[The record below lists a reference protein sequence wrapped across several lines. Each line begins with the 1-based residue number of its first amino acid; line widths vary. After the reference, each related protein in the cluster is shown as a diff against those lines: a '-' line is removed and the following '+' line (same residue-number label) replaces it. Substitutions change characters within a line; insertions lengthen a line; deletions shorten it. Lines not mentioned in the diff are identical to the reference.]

1 MKLSNNLNLVYLV
14 LMIFGTLTL
23 TAQKPSGDRTEMK
36 IGRVFGKVLDNT
48 GKHPLAYATVVIV
61 RTEANGEEKMI
72 EGNLTEENGEFNFK
86 GLPLGSLTVKIN
98 YVGNKDIIKKV
109 RLTPPN
115 NTEIDLGN
123 LVMEIDAQVL
133 SEVEIKADKVAA
145 MISLEKRVF
154 NVDKNITAAGGTAED
169 ILKNVPSITVDM
181 DGGAKLRDKNT
192 TIYVDGK
199 PSLMS
204 LNQIPADQIESVEV
218 ISNPSAKY
226 EAATTGGI
234 VNIILK
240 KNRKAGYNGSLSL
253 GVGNQDRY
261 NGSANLNTN
270 EGKWNL
276 SSFYS
281 YNTSNVPN
289 TGFLNR
295 TNFNG
300 QRQITDFFN
309 QYSNIDSKNQFH
321 TGRVNF
327 DYQLNNRNTLTISG
341 SINKGEFNNAT
352 TQDYEFL
359 TSESKRKEYG
369 TRLQKSNFDFQRNNV
384 ETQWRKNYTKKNKSL
399 TLMAN
404 YAWGNGSNTGDWV
417 TSAFNGESTVLPD
430 FPEYVD
436 INGYND
442 NKQGVVQLDY
452 VNPLSD
458 SSRIEMG
465 IRSFVSSRDQ
475 VYFFNQ
481 LDNTTNEYILQ
492 KQFSQNTIIDE
503 NIHAAYVTY
512 SGKMKYNILYQA
524 GLRFEYSDMN
534 GKSLLE
540 GFGDFGYT
548 YPKGN
553 ATDILRSLFPSL
565 YITKQIDTNTE
576 IGLNFSRKI
585 QRPNHRMLM
594 PGVMS
599 ADRQNITIG
608 NPNLQPEFINLAEL
622 NFNKKFGQNNWLS
635 TFYFSN
641 ETNTLKPLILPSPT
655 DPTILVTTF
664 VNGEHEITYGLDNT
678 LRLAFGKKLE
688 VMLNGNFF
696 RFNVAVDTFTN
707 SGFTGNA
714 KATVNYK
721 LPANFSIQINGGYD
735 GNRPIPQGERQ
746 GIAFADF
753 ALKKTLFK
761 NGTSVTFNVSDVF
774 NSRRDITIYDQPT
787 YIQESMRRR
796 ETRFFRLTVQVPFG
810 KADGSLFK
818 RSGKRGERQDQNDE
832 EY

>member
-442 NKQGVVQLDY
+442 NKQGVVQLD
-452 VNPLSD
+452 
-458 SSRIEMG
+458 
-465 IRSFVSSRDQ
+465 
-475 VYFFNQ
+475 
-481 LDNTTNEYILQ
+481 
-492 KQFSQNTIIDE
+492 
-503 NIHAAYVTY
+503 
-512 SGKMKYNILYQA
+512 
-524 GLRFEYSDMN
+524 
-534 GKSLLE
+534 
-540 GFGDFGYT
+540 
-548 YPKGN
+548 
-553 ATDILRSLFPSL
+553 
-565 YITKQIDTNTE
+565 
-576 IGLNFSRKI
+576 
-585 QRPNHRMLM
+585 
-594 PGVMS
+594 
-599 ADRQNITIG
+599 
-608 NPNLQPEFINLAEL
+608 
-622 NFNKKFGQNNWLS
+622 
-635 TFYFSN
+635 
-641 ETNTLKPLILPSPT
+641 
-655 DPTILVTTF
+655 
-664 VNGEHEITYGLDNT
+664 
-678 LRLAFGKKLE
+678 
-688 VMLNGNFF
+688 
-696 RFNVAVDTFTN
+696 
-707 SGFTGNA
+707 
-714 KATVNYK
+714 
-721 LPANFSIQINGGYD
+721 
-735 GNRPIPQGERQ
+735 
-746 GIAFADF
+746 
-753 ALKKTLFK
+753 
-761 NGTSVTFNVSDVF
+761 
-774 NSRRDITIYDQPT
+774 
-787 YIQESMRRR
+787 
-796 ETRFFRLTVQVPFG
+796 
-810 KADGSLFK
+810 
-818 RSGKRGERQDQNDE
+818 
-832 EY
+832 

>member
-1 MKLSNNLNLVYLV
+1 MKRSNNLNL
-14 LMIFGTLTL
+14 IFLITLILSSFTII
-23 TAQKPSGDRTEMK
+23 AQKPSGDRNDMK

-48 GKHPLAYATVVIV
+48 GKHPLAYATVVVV

-86 GLPLGSLTVKIN
+86 GLPLGPLTVKIN

-240 KNRKAGYNGSLSL
+240 KNRKAGYNGSLSM

-261 NGSANLNTN
+261 NGSANLNVN

-281 YNTSNVPN
+281 FNTSNVPN
-289 TGFLNR
+289 NGYLYR
-295 TNFNG
+295 TNFNSNG
-300 QRQITDFFN
+300 QIRDFFN
-309 QYSNIDSKNQFH
+309 QDSDIDSKNLFH
-321 TGRVNF
+321 TGRVNL
-327 DYQLNNRNTLTISG
+327 DYQINNRNTLSFSG
-341 SINKGEFNNAT
+341 SVNRGEFNNST
-352 TQDYEFL
+352 TQNYEFL
-359 TSESKRKEYG
+359 TADLRRTEYG
-369 TRLQKSNFDFQRNNV
+369 TRLMDTKNFFQRNNL
-384 ETQWRKNYTKKNKSL
+384 ETQWRKNYAKKNKSL
-399 TLMAN
+399 TMIAN
-404 YAWGNGSNTGDWV
+404 YSWGSGSNAGDWV
-417 TSAFNGESTVLPD
+417 TSAFNGESSVLPD

-436 INGYND
+436 IVGDNI
-442 NKQGVVQLDY
+442 NKQGLVQLDY
-452 VNPLSD
+452 VNPIND
-458 SSRIEMG
+458 STRIEMG
-465 IRSFVSSRDQ
+465 FRSFLSSREQ
-475 VYFFNQ
+475 GYFFNQ
-481 LDNTTNEYILQ
+481 LDNTTKEYVLQ

-512 SGKMKYNILYQA
+512 SGKYKYNILYQA
-524 GLRFEYSDMN
+524 GLRFEYSDMG
-534 GKSLLE
+534 GKSLIE
-540 GFGDFGYT
+540 GIGNFGYT

-553 ATDILRSLFPSL
+553 ITDILRSLFPSL
-565 YITKQIDTNTE
+565 YITKQFNETTE
-576 IGLNFSRKI
+576 LGFNFSRKI
-585 QRPNHRMLM
+585 QRPNYRMLM

-608 NPNLQPEFINLAEL
+608 NPNLQPEFINLAEI
-622 NFNKKFGQNNWLS
+622 NFNKKFGKHNWLS
-635 TFYFSN
+635 TIYFSN
-641 ETNTLKPLILPSPT
+641 ETNTLKPLIQPSPT
-655 DPTILVTTF
+655 DPNVLITTF

-678 LRLAFGKKLE
+678 LRLSLGSKLE
-688 VMLNGNFF
+688 IMLNGNVF

-707 SGFTGNA
+707 SGVTGNA
-714 KATVNYK
+714 KASINYK
-721 LPANFSIQINGGYD
+721 LPANFSVQINGGFD
-735 GNRPIPQGERQ
+735 GNRPIPQGNRQ

-753 ALKKTLFK
+753 ALKKSMFK
-761 NGTSVTFNVSDVF
+761 NGTNLTLSVSDIF
-774 NSRRDITIYDQPT
+774 NTRRDITIYTQPT

-796 ETRFFRLTVQVPFG
+796 ETRFFRLTLQVPFG

-818 RSGKRGERQDQNDE
+818 RSGKKGERQDQNDE